1 MSMDAQQPA
10 VYEIHVQGE
19 LDSSRSSWFDG
30 MTIIHLPGGI
40 TALVG
45 PVVDQAAL
53 FGVLSRIRDLG
64 ASLISVQRLD
74 S

>member
-1 MSMDAQQPA
+1 MSIEPQQPA
-10 VYEIHVQGE
+10 VYEIHVQGR
-19 LDSSRSSWFDG
+19 LHSSWSSWFDG
-30 MTIIHLPGGI
+30 MTLIDLPGGI

-45 PVVDQAAL
+45 PVIDQAAL

-64 ASLISVQRLD
+64 AALISVQRLD